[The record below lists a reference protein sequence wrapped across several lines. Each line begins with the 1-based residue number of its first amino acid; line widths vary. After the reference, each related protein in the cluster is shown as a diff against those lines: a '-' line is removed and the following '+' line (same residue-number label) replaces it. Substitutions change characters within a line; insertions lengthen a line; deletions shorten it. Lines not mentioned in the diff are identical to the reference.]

1 MQLTNLIQL
10 VFGGLAMGAI
20 YVIVA
25 LGLYITHLTTH
36 KVNFG
41 QGDFLMVGTFVMLAT
56 RAAGLPLIVCVL
68 LTLLVLAV
76 MGWLLDRIA
85 IRPLERKKTLKIG
98 AFSWI
103 LTTAGI
109 ALIVQNVIE
118 ILFGKTSQYSP
129 PLFSSQRDHVIQV
142 MGAGLFLEEI
152 LIIFA
157 AAIIVFMFY
166 GFMFHTKWGKSIQ
179 AVAFNPEA
187 AQLLGINM
195 QLVKVGVFVL
205 ASILAA
211 VGGILIGPLV
221 TINPHMGLVFTIKA
235 LIVAAIGGFA
245 NPVGILVGGILFGV
259 FESASNYIDSS
270 FGDLYPLLAALL
282 IIAIKPSGLFSE
294 RQADVR

>member
-1 MQLTNLIQL
+1 MQLSNLIQL
-10 VFGGLAMGAI
+10 VSGGLAMGAI
-20 YVIVA
+20 YVLVA

-56 RAAGLPLIVCVL
+56 RAAGMPLIVCVL
-68 LTLLVLAV
+68 LTILVLAV

-118 ILFGKTSQYSP
+118 LLFGKTSQYSA

-157 AAIIVFMFY
+157 AAIIVLLFY
-166 GFMFHTKWGKSIQ
+166 GFMFHTRWGKSIQ

-187 AQLLGINM
+187 AQLLGINT

-221 TINPHMGLVFTIKA
+221 TISPHMGLVFTIKA

-245 NPVGILVGGILFGV
+245 NPVGILVGGVLFGV

-294 RQADVR
+294 RLTDVR